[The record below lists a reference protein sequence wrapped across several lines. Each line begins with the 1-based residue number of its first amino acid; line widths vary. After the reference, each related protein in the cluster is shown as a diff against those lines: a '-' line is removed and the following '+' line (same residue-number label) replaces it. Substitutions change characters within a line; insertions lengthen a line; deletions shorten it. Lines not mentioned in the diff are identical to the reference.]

1 MEDWILGVILAL
13 FIIVPCWLAILRSKE
28 TKRQVEAWSELARQ
42 TGMTYTPRYLP
53 GVHGEYRGRYLSIA
67 LITSGDVDHE
77 YMIYQNAS
85 IQVNVQNSAC
95 FALSIQGKR
104 VLDYIEPASDFSS
117 GSLDFDRHFHAIGVP
132 HGYVQAALQRIVR
145 SEACLLKWIM
155 RNFPSIELNGETLT
169 FSQNGELTSVNDQLA
184 LLDLLCDL
192 AELTEKMGSNI
203 VKYSEAGKE

>member
-13 FIIVPCWLAILRSKE
+13 FIIVPCWLAILRRKE
-28 TKRQVEAWSELARQ
+28 TKRQVEAWSKLARQ
-42 TGMTYTPRYLP
+42 TGMTYTSGYLP
-53 GVHGEYRGRYLSIA
+53 SVHGEYRGRYLSIA
-67 LITSGDVDHE
+67 LITSGDVDHQ

-85 IQVNVQNSAC
+85 IQLNVQNSAG
-95 FALSIQGKR
+95 FTLSIQGKR
-104 VLDYIEPASDFSS
+104 VLDYIDPNPDVSS
-117 GSLDFDRHFHAIGVP
+117 RSLDFDRHFHAMGMP
-132 HGYVQAALQRIVR
+132 HGYVQAAIERIVQ

-155 RNFPSIELNGETLT
+155 RNFPSIELKGETLT

-192 AELTEKMGSNI
+192 AELTEKMGRYI